1 MSTQEVPMV
10 RIEPFK
16 GLRPR
21 KDIAHLVASP
31 PYDVLNSHEASE
43 LASSNKMSFLHVIK
57 PEIDLPEHTDPY
69 SDAVYRKAKTNLDT
83 LINENILIQD
93 TQKCFYIYKQTWGD
107 HVQVGLV
114 AGASI
119 QDYQDDRIK
128 KHEFTRE
135 VKENDRMRH
144 IESLNANTGP
154 VFLTYKENREITKLL
169 GQAMTEGPEYD
180 FESEDDV
187 RHQFYLVDNDRLI
200 EEIQKAFANL
210 DTLYVAD
217 GHHRSAAATR
227 VKQKREARN
236 PKHTGDEEYNF
247 FLSVIFPHNQM
258 KILAYNRAVKSL
270 GDQCK
275 AEFFH
280 RLSENFSYTE
290 SDLKVPRKSG
300 EFCLYIDG
308 KWYMLT
314 ARENSFDARNS
325 VESLDVSI
333 LQKNLLEP
341 VLGIGDPRTDER
353 IEFIGGIRGT
363 SELEKRVDSG
373 EFKVA
378 FSLFPTGIEQLFDVA
393 DAGNVMPPK
402 STWFEPKLKSGLI
415 CHLLD

>member
-1 MSTQEVPMV
+1 MA

-21 KDIAHLVASP
+21 KDTAHLVASP
-31 PYDVLNSHEASE
+31 PYDVLNSTEARQ
-43 LASSNKMSFLHVIK
+43 LASDNEMSFLHVIK
-57 PEIDLPEHTDPY
+57 PEIDLPDNTDPY
-69 SDAVYRKAKTNLDT
+69 SDAVYQKAKTNLDHF
-83 LINENILIQD
+83 IKENILIQD
-93 TQKCFYIYKQTWGD
+93 TQKCFYIYKQIWGD
-107 HVQVGLV
+107 HFQVGLV

-119 QDYQDDRIK
+119 QDYQEDRIK
-128 KHEFTRE
+128 KHELTRE

-154 VFLTYKENREITKLL
+154 VFLTFKENREIMKLFD
-169 GQAMTEGPEYD
+169 QAMTDQPEYD
-180 FESEDDV
+180 FNSTDGI
-187 RHQFYLVDNDRLI
+187 RHLFYLVDNSRLI
-200 EEIQKAFANL
+200 QKLQSAFSAL
-210 DTLYVAD
+210 DLLYVAD

-227 VKQKREARN
+227 VKQNREAQN
-236 PKHTGDEEYNF
+236 PQHNGDEEYNF

-280 RLSENFSYTE
+280 RLSENFSYDE
-290 SDLKVPRKSG
+290 SDIKVPQSPGK
-300 EFCLYIDG
+300 FCLYIDG
-308 KWYMLT
+308 KWYCLT
-314 ARENSFDARNS
+314 ARENSFNASDPVA
-325 VESLDVSI
+325 SLDVSI

-341 VLGIGDPRTDER
+341 VLGIIDPRTDDR
-353 IEFIGGIRGT
+353 VRFIGGIRGT

-378 FSLFPTGIEQLFDVA
+378 FSLYPTGIEQLFNVA
-393 DAGNVMPPK
+393 DAGQVMPPK
-402 STWFEPKLKSGLI
+402 STWFEPKLRSGLV

>member
-1 MSTQEVPMV
+1 MA

-31 PYDVLNSHEASE
+31 PYDVLNSTEARR
-43 LASSNKMSFLHVIK
+43 LASDNEMSFLHVIK
-57 PEIDLPEHTDPY
+57 PEIDLPDNTDPY
-69 SDAVYRKAKTNLDT
+69 SDAVYQKAKTNLD
-83 LINENILIQD
+83 LFINRNILIQD
-93 TQKCFYIYKQTWGD
+93 TQKCFYMYKQIWKN
-107 HVQVGLV
+107 HIQVGLV

-119 QDYQDDRIK
+119 QDYQEDRIK
-128 KHEFTRE
+128 KHELTRE

-154 VFLTYKENREITKLL
+154 VFLTFKENREIMKLFDRAITD
-169 GQAMTEGPEYD
+169 QPEYD
-180 FESEDDV
+180 FISADGV
-187 RHQFYLVDNDRLI
+187 RHLFYLVDNSRLI
-200 EEIQKAFANL
+200 REFQNAFSVLNL
-210 DTLYVAD
+210 LYVAD

-227 VKQKREARN
+227 VKQNREARN
-236 PKHTGDEEYNF
+236 PQHNGNEEYNF

-258 KILAYNRAVKSL
+258 KILAYNRAVSSL
-270 GDQCK
+270 GNQCK

-280 RLSENFSYTE
+280 RLSENFSYDE
-290 SDLKVPRKSG
+290 SDIKVPQRSG

-308 KWYMLT
+308 KWYGLT
-314 ARENSFDARNS
+314 ARENSFNASDPVA
-325 VESLDVSI
+325 SLDVSI

-341 VLGIGDPRTDER
+341 VLGIIDPRTDNR
-353 IEFIGGIRGT
+353 IKFIGGIRGT

-378 FSLFPTGIEQLFDVA
+378 FSLFPTRIEQLFNVA
-393 DAGNVMPPK
+393 DSGKVMPPK
-402 STWFEPKLKSGLI
+402 STWFEPKLKSGLV